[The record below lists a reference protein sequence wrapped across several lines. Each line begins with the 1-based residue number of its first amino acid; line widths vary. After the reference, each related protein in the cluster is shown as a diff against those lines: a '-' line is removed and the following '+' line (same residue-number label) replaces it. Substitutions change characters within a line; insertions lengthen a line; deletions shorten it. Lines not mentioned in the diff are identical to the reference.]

1 MEATVNSNKKNNSF
15 PAQLKMNI
23 LRYIVIC
30 SFLAVVNYVTT
41 PHYWW
46 VLWVIAGWGI
56 NLILEIVC
64 HYMIKEER
72 EEDCPTNDINVKST
86 YYKQQ

>member
-30 SFLAVVNYVTT
+30 SFLAVVNYVTS
-41 PHYWW
+41 PYYRW

-56 NLILEIVC
+56 NLGLEIAS
-64 HYMIKEER
+64 HYMIKEE
-72 EEDCPTNDINVKST
+72 EEEKWNE
-86 YYKQQ
+86 Q

>member
-15 PAQLKMNI
+15 PAQLKINI

-86 YYKQQ
+86 CYKQQ

>member
-46 VLWVIAGWGI
+46 VLWVISGWVI
-56 NLILEIVC
+56 NLILEIV
-64 HYMIKEER
+64 IKEER

-86 YYKQQ
+86 CYKQQ